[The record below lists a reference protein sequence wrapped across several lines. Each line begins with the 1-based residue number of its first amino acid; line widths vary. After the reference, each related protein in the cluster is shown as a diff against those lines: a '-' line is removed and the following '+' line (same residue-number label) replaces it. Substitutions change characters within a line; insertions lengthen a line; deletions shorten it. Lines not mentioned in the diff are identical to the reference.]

1 MSIRRGR
8 WVATAIGRDVNISVR
23 KGTCYRFDKHGR
35 AWRGLFRRRDEG
47 VGSREG
53 HGRDREIRVNQGR
66 GRAAAYRADV

>member
-1 MSIRRGR
+1 MRRGR
-8 WVATAIGRDVNISVR
+8 RVATAIGHDVNIRVR
-23 KGTCYRFDKHGR
+23 KGIRYRFKHGR

-53 HGRDREIRVNQGR
+53 HGRDREIRVNHGC